1 MRQVLRVGLLA
12 ACAAVFLLPVSAYA
26 QVGQVA
32 GQVKDASGGALPGV
46 LVEVSSPQLIE
57 KVRSTT
63 TDGNGRYQITAL
75 PVGTYDVKMS
85 LSSFATYTQQKV
97 AISSDFTATVDA
109 VLKVGG
115 IEQNVTVT
123 TEPPVVDVV
132 NARQQTV
139 FTGEDVA
146 NLPTQRDIP
155 SLLLLVPGITT
166 EGLRGTCNGGI
177 GIFCNPTAPMFNAH
191 ASVLDN
197 NGLNGENGLAQGLIL
212 VDGLVVNAGKPGSGF
227 GNYGATQALVLDTAQ
242 AQEVSFTL
250 SGSLGESET
259 GGASINV
266 VPRTGGNRYA
276 GNFYTSYMRTGFFS
290 RNRDTRLTSN
300 PDQQEYNYDYTV
312 NGAFGGPVMKD
323 RLWFYLYGQKRES
336 DQYPNGGAQPGFSN
350 LNEGKFAANYVP
362 NRNNGW
368 LTFSNEYKNA
378 SVRLTV
384 QATQRNKFNIYW
396 DEQDSCTNPC
406 HGMINLVDSPE
417 AYFSLMSRPNRIMQL
432 SWTNPFTNRLLFDA
446 GISVVASHIDST
458 KHRDYPNYRA
468 LPRVCETGPT
478 VGRDEYS
485 IRYYTGV
492 LATQTGIGSCSVFFT
507 MNTASINDQFPGGT
521 YTVDN
526 QDTYRS
532 RASASYITGSHNAK
546 IGYEGGYY
554 SSKVRN
560 EVNDLRMSY
569 MYMTPQ
575 TTGTWNATNRQG
587 NCLVVQGP
595 ADPYACG
602 NMTMWYPEDQYNLG
616 YLRPRPTG
624 FQVNTGVGET
634 DERAW
639 FGAMYIQ
646 DQWTL
651 NRFTLNG
658 ALRWDHAES
667 RYGETCIGPDPF
679 VPTGP
684 VIFNGNQL
692 TTDQPTGSYCTT
704 PTKGVRYNDITPRW
718 GVAWDVFGN
727 GKTSLK
733 WNMGKYVAAA
743 NLGGLYTQYNDARR
757 STNLLQ
763 RGWDDRNGNRLVEC
777 DMTNPAIHTS
787 AAGDYCGTML
797 DTNGNPSAAFLQFGR
812 PPGASALANNASVCG
827 ITQRS
832 SALHQAYCEAAGQ
845 NLMAGW
851 GKRRSEWQLG
861 IGVQHELLPRL
872 SVEVT
877 YNRRS
882 YSGLTDTETINSGC
896 DYYTGYEGSFLSQDW
911 KECADDLLRY
921 KSDVYDFFGVQAPV
935 DPRLPNGGGYWILG
949 NDDQKQTGSI
959 AACPPGTP
967 IAQCNGGGAVTL
979 QRKELHYSWNGVDTN
994 FVLRAR
1000 GGLRIS
1006 GGTSTGRSN
1015 RSTCYT
1021 DLDNPNVV
1029 GREGNDYGGGC
1040 KPYRPFQTN
1049 VRANAAYTI
1058 PYIDVLAGVVFQYR
1072 PGSERSAN
1080 LDINS
1085 TDVVWQEFS
1094 QGRAG
1099 TDFNTFGGGI
1109 DLLDFGDLYGEGF
1122 RQTDLNF
1129 GKNFRFGRKRVNI
1142 GVNVYNLFNTDAAT
1156 GYENDYTAFRMPDN
1170 SWVTDNPNT
1179 AAVEVNE
1186 WGNITSI
1193 ATPRFMRLQVTFDF

>member
-1 MRQVLRVGLLA
+1 
-12 ACAAVFLLPVSAYA
+12 
-26 QVGQVA
+26 
-32 GQVKDASGGALPGV
+32 
-46 LVEVSSPQLIE
+46 
-57 KVRSTT
+57 
-63 TDGNGRYQITAL
+63 
-75 PVGTYDVKMS
+75 
-85 LSSFATYTQQKV
+85 
-97 AISSDFTATVDA
+97 
-109 VLKVGG
+109 
-115 IEQNVTVT
+115 
-123 TEPPVVDVV
+123 
-132 NARQQTV
+132 
-139 FTGEDVA
+139 
-146 NLPTQRDIP
+146 
-155 SLLLLVPGITT
+155 
-166 EGLRGTCNGGI
+166 
-177 GIFCNPTAPMFNAH
+177 
-191 ASVLDN
+191 
-197 NGLNGENGLAQGLIL
+197 
-212 VDGLVVNAGKPGSGF
+212 
-227 GNYGATQALVLDTAQ
+227 
-242 AQEVSFTL
+242 
-250 SGSLGESET
+250 
-259 GGASINV
+259 
-266 VPRTGGNRYA
+266 
-276 GNFYTSYMRTGFFS
+276 MRTGFFS
-290 RNRDTRLTSN
+290 RNRNDRLTN
-300 PDQQEYNYDYTV
+300 AQDIQEYNYDYTV

-323 RLWFYLYGQKRES
+323 RLWFYLYGQKRGT

-350 LNEGKFAANYVP
+350 LNEGKFAANYLP
-362 NRNNGW
+362 NRNDGW

-378 SVRLTV
+378 SVRLTY

-417 AYFSLMSRPNRIMQL
+417 AYFSLMSRPNRVMQL

-446 GISVVASHIDST
+446 GLSVVASHIDST
-458 KHRDYPNYRA
+458 KHRDYPNYRS
-468 LPRVCETGPT
+468 LPRVCESGPT
-478 VGRDEYS
+478 VGRDEVA
-485 IRYYTGV
+485 ILYYVGV
-492 LATQTGIGSCSVFFT
+492 SQSQAGIGTCNVFTT

-569 MYMTPQ
+569 MYQTPQ
-575 TTGTWNATNRQG
+575 TAPTAVWNATSRQG
-587 NCLVVQGP
+587 NCLDP
-595 ADPYACG
+595 AAQASTVYACG
-602 NMTMWYPEDQYNLG
+602 NMTMWYPEDPYNLG

-639 FGAMYIQ
+639 FGALYLQ

-658 ALRWDHAES
+658 AVRWDHAES
-667 RYGETCIGPDPF
+667 RYGETCIGPDLY

-684 VIFNGNQL
+684 VIWNGNQL

-733 WNMGKYVAAA
+733 WNMGKYLQAA
-743 NLGGLYTQYNDARR
+743 NLSGLYTQYNDARR
-757 STNLLQ
+757 STNLLS
-763 RGWDDRNGNRLVEC
+763 RGWDDINGNRLVEC
-777 DMTNPAIHTS
+777 DMTNPAIHVS

-797 DTNGNPSAAFLQFGR
+797 DGSGNPTAAFLNFGR
-812 PPGASALANNASVCG
+812 PPGASALANANSVCG
-827 ITQRS
+827 LTQRS
-832 SALHQAYCEAAGQ
+832 SPLHAAYCEAAGQ
-845 NLMAGW
+845 NLMQGW
-851 GKRRSEWQLG
+851 GKRRSEWQFGL
-861 IGVQHELLPRL
+861 GVQHELLPRL

-877 YNRRS
+877 YTKRLYR
-882 YSGLTDTETINSGC
+882 GLTDTETVNLGC
-896 DYYTGYEGSFLSQDW
+896 DYYKDYEGSVITQDW
-911 KECADDLLRY
+911 KECADNILEY
-921 KSDVYDFFGVQAPV
+921 NSEIYNFYNVQAPV
-935 DPRLPNGGGYWILG
+935 DPRLPMGGGYWILG
-949 NDDQKQTGSI
+949 NDNQK
-959 AACPPGTP
+959 APGAIP
-967 IAQCNGGGAVTL
+967 AGPNGGGNITV
-979 QRKELHYSWNGVDTN
+979 QREELEYSWNGVDTN
-994 FVLRAR
+994 VVLRAR

-1021 DLDNPNVV
+1021 DLDNPNVK

-1058 PYIDVLAGVVFQYR
+1058 PWVDVLAGVVFQYR
-1072 PGSERSAN
+1072 PGTERNAN
-1080 LDINS
+1080 LQYNS
-1085 TDVVWQEFS
+1085 TDVVWEQQYS
-1094 QGRAG
+1094 GDRAG
-1099 TDFNTFGGGI
+1099 TPFYGGGAAGI
-1109 DLLDFGDLYGEGF
+1109 ATQTVNILDFGDLYGEGF

-1129 GKNFRFGRKRVNI
+1129 GKNFRFGRKRVNV

-1156 GYENDYTAFRMPDN
+1156 GYNSTYTAFRLPDN

-1179 AAVEVNE
+1179 TNVEVNN